1 VWSKTRWSVVSS
13 VICLYVNSIILELNK
28 SGYGCHIGSIFV
40 GCVMYADYLLLLSAS
55 LHDLQRM
62 IDICCREAVQL
73 DMAFNA
79 NKSQAIRVGR
89 VYGKEINPITVNCV
103 AIRI

>member
-1 VWSKTRWSVVSS
+1 MGQNLKFFRWVDRRWQSRV
-13 VICLYVNSIILELNK
+13 
-28 SGYGCHIGSIFV
+28 
-40 GCVMYADYLLLLSAS
+40 SAS